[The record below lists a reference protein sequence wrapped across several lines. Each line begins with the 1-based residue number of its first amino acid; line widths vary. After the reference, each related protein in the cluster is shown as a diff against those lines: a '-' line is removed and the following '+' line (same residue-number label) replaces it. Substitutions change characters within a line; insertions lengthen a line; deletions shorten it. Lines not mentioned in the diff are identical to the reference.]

1 MVFVKFI
8 YKSKYNTRVKHL
20 KLFESFHYG
29 NKEKLEQLLSA
40 WNVDPEDLEDLF
52 IWFSDIGYVVQIRVE
67 LYGMLSTGYKITIT
81 IENIVDLY
89 DKELMKETRKII
101 RGLTPLGLYCD
112 SPTRYEAG
120 RRASNTMIFVI
131 SKSKP

>member
-1 MVFVKFI
+1 M
-8 YKSKYNTRVKHL
+8 KHL
-20 KLFESFHYG
+20 KQFESFYYRNG
-29 NKEKLEQLLSA
+29 EKVKELLNE
-40 WNVDPEDLEDLF
+40 WNVELEDLEDLF

-112 SPTRYEAG
+112 SPSRYEGPPVLAG

>member
-1 MVFVKFI
+1 M
-8 YKSKYNTRVKHL
+8 KHL
-20 KLFESFHYG
+20 KLFESFYYKNG
-29 NKEKLEQLLSA
+29 EKVKELLNE
-40 WNVDPEDLEDLF
+40 WNVELEDLEDLF

-89 DKELMKETRKII
+89 DKELMKETRRII
-101 RGLTPLGLYCD
+101 RGLTKLGLYCD
-112 SPTRYEAG
+112 SPSRYEAG

>member
-1 MVFVKFI
+1 M
-8 YKSKYNTRVKHL
+8 KHL

-67 LYGMLSTGYKITIT
+67 LYGMISTKYRITIS
-81 IENIVDLY
+81 IENIKDLY
-89 DKELMKETRKII
+89 GREIEIEARKII
-101 RGLTPLGLYCD
+101 RGLTKLGLHCL
-112 SPTRYEAG
+112 SPARNEA
-120 RRASNTMIFVI
+120 NNIMIFVI
-131 SKSKP
+131 SKG